1 MPISRL
7 PMWTRTKGFTFVELA
22 IAIVVISILMTLV
35 AVNWGPMLE
44 KGKQTFLDRFAME
57 VAVLRE
63 EAVSNFQQRAM
74 EFNITENTIRVG
86 AIDLVKGFD
95 PLRQVP
101 LPEGYSV
108 KETIINGKKITMG
121 KTYVLFYPS
130 GLLDKAILHI
140 EESKDFSSIIINPLT
155 AKVEIKSGYVEEVSL
170 PERTNPS

>member
-1 MPISRL
+1 MPIFPA
-7 PMWTRTKGFTFVELA
+7 PMWTKTKGFTFIELA
-22 IAIVVISILMTLV
+22 IAIVVVSILITMA
-35 AVNWGPMLE
+35 AVNWGSLWQQD
-44 KGKQTFLDRFAME
+44 KQTFLDRFAME
-57 VAVLRE
+57 VSVLRE

-74 EFNITENTIRVG
+74 EFNIIDNTIRVG

-101 LPEGYSV
+101 MPDGYAV

-121 KTYVLFYPS
+121 KTYILFYPS
-130 GLLDKAILHI
+130 GLIDKAILHI

-155 AKVEIKSGYVEEVSL
+155 AKVELKSGYVEEVSL